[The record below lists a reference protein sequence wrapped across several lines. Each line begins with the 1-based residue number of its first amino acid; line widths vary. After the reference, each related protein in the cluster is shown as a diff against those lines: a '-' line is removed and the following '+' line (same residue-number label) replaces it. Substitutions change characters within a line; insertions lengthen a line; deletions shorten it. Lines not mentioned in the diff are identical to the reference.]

1 MPRPKRATRDETR
14 VCVMHSR
21 RCRWAGGDLHE
32 STRECREATPTD
44 REKGVGIFAVPA
56 PPFALDDAVVRLIAE
71 LDGNDPDEAVE
82 AYHRELTQQV
92 ERDLAEWRRRDRQ
105 TWEAWLVEELS
116 MVVLTAEQM
125 NQLVA
130 RLADEVEKRSTDG

>member
-1 MPRPKRATRDETR
+1 M
-14 VCVMHSR
+14 CVLHSR
-21 RCRWAGGDLHE
+21 RCRWAGGDLNE

-44 REKGVGIFAVPA
+44 REKGVGIFALPA

-71 LDGNDPDEAVE
+71 VDGNDPDDEVE

-92 ERDLAEWRRRDRQ
+92 EHDLAEWRRRDRQ
-105 TWEAWLVEELS
+105 TWEEWLVEEHQ

-125 NQLVA
+125 QQLVA
-130 RLADEVEKRSTDG
+130 RLAGEVEERSTDE